1 MSPVAWLRVLAKP
14 RVERAIS
21 NRILVAFMGTNTLVV
36 KYVKSY
42 CSKRKPILQPT
53 GMYLHLWYAL
63 GNIMVLTNLL
73 FGYKKRVVTTIPFYC
88 KGITLLM
95 MIMSSS
101 ASVTCTVDS
110 PSMASASQI
119 TAGMD
124 CLRKTKIVATL
135 GPASRHPE
143 GIRSLI
149 EAGVNVFRF
158 NYSHAEYDALTVAYE
173 DVRRISAELGKPVA
187 ILSDLQGPKFRVGFF
202 EGGESITLTKGQS
215 IHFAYGT
222 DKGNDTLI
230 NCNVKELVGALEIGS
245 PILLDDGN
253 IELIVQQRIS
263 PEKVVCLVQNSGILK
278 ERKGVNVPTISIPVP
293 AMSDK
298 DKHDCLFAMKLGTD
312 FVALSFVQRAADVV
326 ELRQFMVDNGFGGAN
341 MPKIV
346 SKIEKPQALEA
357 LDAILVETDALMVAR
372 GDLGVELKPEQ
383 VPFAQK
389 DMILKARLAGK
400 PVITATQMLESM
412 IKNPV
417 PTRAEVSDVANAIFD
432 GTDAVMLSAETAS
445 GMYPA
450 KAVNMMVR
458 VAAESET
465 HLNTCARNQ
474 AQFEAALATVA
485 TPTASSFPETIAK
498 ATVESAKKA
507 NVKAIV
513 VLSFSGAMASRIAKY
528 RPTVPVVALTPNQQV
543 FNQLCLL
550 SGVYPI
556 LFNAPASTDETFA
569 YIKHALQAQGYCQP
583 EDKVVICS
591 GNTNLV
597 GFTNSLRLST
607 IG

>member
-1 MSPVAWLRVLAKP
+1 M
-14 RVERAIS
+14 E
-21 NRILVAFMGTNTLVV
+21 
-36 KYVKSY
+36 KS
-42 CSKRKPILQPT
+42 STI
-53 GMYLHLWYAL
+53 AL
-63 GNIMVLTNLL
+63 L
-73 FGYKKRVVTTIPFYC
+73 YD
-88 KGITLLM
+88 KGITVLM
-95 MIMSSS
+95 MMMMSSS
-101 ASVTCTVDS
+101 APVACTVDS
-110 PSMASASQI
+110 PSMASAYQLNAS
-119 TAGMD
+119 ME
-124 CLRKTKIVATL
+124 CLRKTKIVSTL

-143 GIRSLI
+143 GIKSLI
-149 EAGVNVFRF
+149 EAGANVFRF
-158 NYSHAEYDALTVAYE
+158 NYSHAEYDELTKAYA

-202 EGGESITLTKGQS
+202 EGGESITLTKGQL
-215 IHFAYGT
+215 INFAYGT
-222 DKGNDTLI
+222 DKGNEALI
-230 NCNVKELVGALEIGS
+230 KCNVKELVGALEIGS

-253 IELIVQQRIS
+253 IELIVHERIS
-263 PEKVVCLVQNSGILK
+263 PEEVVCSVQNSGILK

-293 AMSDK
+293 AMSEK

-312 FVALSFVQRAADVV
+312 FIALSFVQRAADVV
-326 ELRQFMVDNGFGGAN
+326 ELRQFMIDNGFGGAN

-417 PTRAEVSDVANAIFD
+417 PTRAEVSDIANAIFD

-445 GMYPA
+445 GAYPA

-458 VAAESET
+458 VALESES
-465 HLNTCARNQ
+465 HLGTCARLNQ
-474 AQFEAALATVA
+474 AQFETSLATA
-485 TPTASSFPETIAK
+485 ETPIANSFPETIAK

-507 NVKAIV
+507 NAKAIV

-528 RPTVPVVALTPNQQV
+528 RPNVPVVALTPNQHV

-556 LFNAPASTDETFA
+556 LFDAPASTDETFA
-569 YIKHALQAQGYCQP
+569 HIKQALQAKGYCQP

-597 GFTNSLRLST
+597 GFTNSLRLT
-607 IG
+607 TMG